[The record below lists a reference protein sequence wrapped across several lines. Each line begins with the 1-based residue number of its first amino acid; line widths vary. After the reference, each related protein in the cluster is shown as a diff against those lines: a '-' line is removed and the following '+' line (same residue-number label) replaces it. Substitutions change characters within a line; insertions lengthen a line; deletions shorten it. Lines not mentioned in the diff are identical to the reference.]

1 MGGVCIYI
9 IHIDGLFNPGVKII
23 KIKEFLE
30 KSYGN
35 IKTIKNGIK
44 IAFHSNDT
52 ALELTK
58 NN

>member
-1 MGGVCIYI
+1 M
-9 IHIDGLFNPGVKII
+9 VKII

-35 IKTIKNGIK
+35 IKTIKNEIK